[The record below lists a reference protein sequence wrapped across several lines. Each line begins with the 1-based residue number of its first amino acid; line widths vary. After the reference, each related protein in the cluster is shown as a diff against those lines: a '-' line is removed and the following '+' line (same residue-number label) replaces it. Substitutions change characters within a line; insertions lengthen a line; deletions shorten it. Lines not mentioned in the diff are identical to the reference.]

1 MQPPRLAAIAHGKLS
16 NRQYFKFRRVQTKHH
31 SHQAIPF
38 SRRNVPARWVRPHAS
53 CRSIDAYFSGS
64 KPTRGTAFTREIL
77 TKIHRTRIT
86 TDSKPTIAWK
96 VRQRANR
103 RRY

>member
-38 SRRNVPARWVRPHAS
+38 SRRNVPARWVRPLAS

-64 KPTRGTAFTREIL
+64 KPTLGTAFTRNFDKDPSYPYRYGFQTDNRLEGSP
-77 TKIHRTRIT
+77 TR
-86 TDSKPTIAWK
+86 
-96 VRQRANR
+96 
-103 RRY
+103 